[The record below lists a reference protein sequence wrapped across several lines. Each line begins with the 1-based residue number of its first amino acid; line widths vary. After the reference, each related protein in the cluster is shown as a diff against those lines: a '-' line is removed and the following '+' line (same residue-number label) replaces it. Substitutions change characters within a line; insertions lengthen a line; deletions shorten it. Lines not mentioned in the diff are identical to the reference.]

1 MKAAFALTARNKEK
15 YVARAV
21 QGALEQTYPC
31 HILLSDQHSDD
42 RTFEVME
49 ETVANFKMPMRKVPK
64 PAPDPLVPDV
74 EYEEVPLHKVDLLHC
89 PIVGAYCMR
98 SANDHFLW
106 LSQQT
111 DAEWIFQCSADDYSL
126 PDRVKVCMFEQ
137 EAKKLT
143 ADAIANTMWFANPDG
158 TMYGR
163 SDIPGGYIGAGQ
175 GISKLAFGSCIHA
188 FHRDFIA
195 KVGSAGD
202 VTMDVYYGYLA
213 ALGRGFYIVNDPQHV
228 HGRHAD
234 VNNMGF
240 EGKMRGAEAAGDT
253 ALLAQ
258 LNELNH
264 FQLFELYYHCAL
276 GQQKL
281 YPLAHEQDRM
291 QPVHQMLGQAVAW
304 YNRRKELHQ
313 KGIAPKVLS

>member
-31 HILLSDQHSDD
+31 HILLSDQHSSD

-49 ETVANFKMPMRKVPK
+49 ETVANFKMPTRKVPRA
-64 PAPDPLVPDV
+64 APDPLVLDV
-74 EYEEVPLHKVDLLHC
+74 EYDEVPFHKVDLLRC
-89 PIVGAYCMR
+89 PIEGPYCMR

-126 PDRVKVCMFEQ
+126 PDRVKVCMFAQ
-137 EAKKLT
+137 EAQKLNC
-143 ADAIANTMWFANPDG
+143 DAIANTMWMANADG
-158 TMYGR
+158 SMYGR
-163 SDIPGGYIGAGQ
+163 TDFPTGYVSAGQ
-175 GISKLAFGSCIHA
+175 GLAKLAYGSCIHA
-188 FHRDFIA
+188 FHRDFIK

-240 EGKMRGAEAAGDT
+240 EGKMRGAEADGNHE
-253 ALLAQ
+253 LLAQ

-264 FQLFELYYHCAL
+264 FQLFELYYHCAMA
-276 GQQKL
+276 QQKF
-281 YPLAHEQDRM
+281 YPLAHDADKA
-291 QPVHQMLGQAVAW
+291 QPVQMLIGQAIGW

-313 KGIAPKVLS
+313 KGITPKVLV

>member
-31 HILLSDQHSDD
+31 HILLSDQFSTDA
-42 RTFEVME
+42 TYEVMALE
-49 ETVANFKMPMRKVPK
+49 
-64 PAPDPLVPDV
+64 V
-74 EYEEVPLHKVDLLHC
+74 EKWRNDENRVEHKVELLRC
-89 PIVGAYCMR
+89 PIDGPYCMR

-126 PDRVKVCMFEQ
+126 PDRVKVCMFAQ
-137 EAKKLT
+137 EAQKLNC
-143 ADAIANTMWFANPDG
+143 DAIANTMWMANPDG
-158 TMYGR
+158 SMYGR
-163 SDIPGGYIGAGQ
+163 TDFPTGYVSAGQ
-175 GISKLAFGSCIHA
+175 GLAKLAYGSCIHA
-188 FHRDFIA
+188 FHRDFIK

-213 ALGRGFYIVNDPQHV
+213 ALGRGFYVVNDPQHV

-240 EGKMRGAEAAGDT
+240 EGKMRGAEADGNQE
-253 ALLAQ
+253 LLAQ

-264 FQLFELYYHCAL
+264 FQLFELYYQCAMA
-276 GQQKL
+276 QQKF
-281 YPLAHEQDRM
+281 YPLAHDADKA
-291 QPVHQMLGQAVAW
+291 QPVQMLIGQAIGW

-313 KGIAPKVLS
+313 RGITPKVLV